1 MGDLTLGDDH
11 ETGRFLVQAMDQA
24 SPLGPAPVR
33 KLATAADECVDEG
46 TCPVAGGRMNH
57 HSGRFVHYQQVGVLK
72 DDSKRDVLAFYLP
85 VVGGRLGHCDANQ
98 IVRRG
103 AIGGAFARSVYRDE
117 SICD

>member
-1 MGDLTLGDDH
+1 MAPGHSRVAPSYASRGDGGAEAPVGNLTLGDDH
-11 ETGRFLVQAMDQA
+11 KTGRFLVQAMDQA

-85 VVGGRLGHCDANQ
+85 VVGGRLG
-98 IVRRG
+98 
-103 AIGGAFARSVYRDE
+103 
-117 SICD
+117 